1 MKYLSQSFTLIF
13 ISLWLEQELRVKNWK
28 VMEALSAAELRAKSN
43 NGKNFDVSPHLPI
56 LIFILFFLNLDLIC
70 LFLIFYIC
78 IIE

>member
-43 NGKNFDVSPHLPI
+43 NGKNFDVSPH
-56 LIFILFFLNLDLIC
+56 FTYLNLYSFLSKFRNDLFVFNI
-70 LFLIFYIC
+70 LYMYN
-78 IIE
+78 

>member
-43 NGKNFDVSPHLPI
+43 NGKNFDVSPHFTYFNLYSFLSKFRTDLFVFNI
-56 LIFILFFLNLDLIC
+56 LYMYN
-70 LFLIFYIC
+70 
-78 IIE
+78 